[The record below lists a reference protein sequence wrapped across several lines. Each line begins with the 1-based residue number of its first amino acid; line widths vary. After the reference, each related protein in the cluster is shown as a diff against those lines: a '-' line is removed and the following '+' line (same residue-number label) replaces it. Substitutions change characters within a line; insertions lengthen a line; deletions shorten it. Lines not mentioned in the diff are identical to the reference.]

1 MAYTKIIP
9 VRSDLNRCL
18 SYTSNPEKTEVFQT
32 KDLERLLS
40 YTRNNEKT
48 EYQLYV
54 AGFNCDPATAFSSM
68 QATKRRW
75 NKPENNGV
83 LGYHIIQSFTPKE
96 VTPEQC
102 FEIGCEFA
110 RRFLAERFE
119 CTVSTHLDQKHLHCH
134 IVFNSVSFADGRMFR
149 NDFKSYYQGIRKIS
163 DELCREYKLSVIET
177 DGHGLSYGDWKR
189 TKQGQPTVRSLVKAD
204 ADRALLIATSY
215 EGFLRELENMGYQVN
230 ASPNH
235 KYTSVIPP
243 GRTKSIRLEKLS
255 PQYEE
260 TAVHEG
266 FLRELENMGY
276 QVNASPNHKYTSVI
290 PPGRTKSI
298 RLEKLSPQYEETA
311 VREYYRQLQQ
321 MPRQERQQYQEQ
333 LDQQTQRWMPPELLV
348 RRRYRSFRAPF
359 HPIRHKRVR
368 GFMALY
374 YHYCALLRKTYR
386 RKSSRRCYYLLRQEF
401 LKFDRYLQ
409 QCDFLWQNHIETS
422 EDLAA
427 FKARTASEMDQ
438 LILVRSKLYRQKGG
452 VDNVE
457 RTTNI
462 KSLTAQIRQMRR
474 DFSLCAQIES
484 DADKLRQQLVQA
496 HTPELENQRNSE
508 VIYHEQRRRG
518 C

>member
-18 SYTSNPEKTEVFQT
+18 SYTSNPEKTEVIQT

-40 YTRNNEKT
+40 YTQNNEKT

-75 NKPENNGV
+75 KKPENSGV

-260 TAVHEG
+260 TAV
-266 FLRELENMGY
+266 
-276 QVNASPNHKYTSVI
+276 
-290 PPGRTKSI
+290 
-298 RLEKLSPQYEETA
+298 
-311 VREYYRQLQQ
+311 REYYRQLQQ

-359 HPIRHKRVR
+359 HPLHHKRVR

-409 QCDFLWQNHIETS
+409 QCDFLWRNHIETS

-462 KSLTAQIRQMRR
+462 KSLTAQIRLMRR
-474 DFSLCAQIES
+474 DLSLCSQIES

-496 HTPELENQRNSE
+496 RTPEQENQRNSE

>member
-18 SYTSNPEKTEVFQT
+18 SYTSNPEKTEVIQT

-54 AGFNCDPATAFSSM
+54 AGFNCDPATAFSSI

-110 RRFLAERFE
+110 RRFLAEQFE

-134 IVFNSVSFADGRMFR
+134 IVFNSVSFADGHMFR

-255 PQYEE
+255 PQYGRNCCPRVLSAASADAPSGAAAVSG
-260 TAVHEG
+260 TA
-266 FLRELENMGY
+266 
-276 QVNASPNHKYTSVI
+276 
-290 PPGRTKSI
+290 
-298 RLEKLSPQYEETA
+298 
-311 VREYYRQLQQ
+311 
-321 MPRQERQQYQEQ
+321 
-333 LDQQTQRWMPPELLV
+333 
-348 RRRYRSFRAPF
+348 
-359 HPIRHKRVR
+359 
-368 GFMALY
+368 
-374 YHYCALLRKTYR
+374 
-386 RKSSRRCYYLLRQEF
+386 
-401 LKFDRYLQ
+401 
-409 QCDFLWQNHIETS
+409 
-422 EDLAA
+422 
-427 FKARTASEMDQ
+427 
-438 LILVRSKLYRQKGG
+438 
-452 VDNVE
+452 
-457 RTTNI
+457 
-462 KSLTAQIRQMRR
+462 
-474 DFSLCAQIES
+474 
-484 DADKLRQQLVQA
+484 
-496 HTPELENQRNSE
+496 
-508 VIYHEQRRRG
+508 
-518 C
+518 

>member
-18 SYTSNPEKTEVFQT
+18 SYTSNPEKTEVIQT

-40 YTRNNEKT
+40 YTQNNEKT

-189 TKQGQPTVRSLVKAD
+189 TKQGQPTVRSLV
-204 ADRALLIATSY
+204 S
-215 EGFLRELENMGYQVN
+215 
-230 ASPNH
+230 
-235 KYTSVIPP
+235 
-243 GRTKSIRLEKLS
+243 
-255 PQYEE
+255 
-260 TAVHEG
+260 
-266 FLRELENMGY
+266 
-276 QVNASPNHKYTSVI
+276 
-290 PPGRTKSI
+290 
-298 RLEKLSPQYEETA
+298 
-311 VREYYRQLQQ
+311 
-321 MPRQERQQYQEQ
+321 
-333 LDQQTQRWMPPELLV
+333 
-348 RRRYRSFRAPF
+348 
-359 HPIRHKRVR
+359 
-368 GFMALY
+368 
-374 YHYCALLRKTYR
+374 
-386 RKSSRRCYYLLRQEF
+386 
-401 LKFDRYLQ
+401 
-409 QCDFLWQNHIETS
+409 
-422 EDLAA
+422 
-427 FKARTASEMDQ
+427 
-438 LILVRSKLYRQKGG
+438 
-452 VDNVE
+452 
-457 RTTNI
+457 
-462 KSLTAQIRQMRR
+462 
-474 DFSLCAQIES
+474 
-484 DADKLRQQLVQA
+484 
-496 HTPELENQRNSE
+496 
-508 VIYHEQRRRG
+508 
-518 C
+518 